1 MISLI
6 CRVNTGDLIAETKQ
20 SESFHHVH
28 MRLCLMKL
36 VLFMSVWREICVG
49 PSVSFEGICHEFRLR
64 VDLRT
69 YRLKPLIA
77 KGVPWLKRIWWWR
90 SNWRMWVWDSL
101 ICAGN
106 SKLFMFSVLTRG
118 WALSSL
124 VIISS
129 TNADLSSQN
138 DSVVCLT
145 EGEQEKQK
153 SKVCAF
159 SHCGNVQNIQAD
171 QILIKSR

>member
-6 CRVNTGDLIAETKQ
+6 CRVNTGDLVAETKQ

-36 VLFMSVWREICVG
+36 VLFMSVWREMCVG

-77 KGVPWLKRIWWWR
+77 EGVQWLKRSWWWP
-90 SNWRMWVWDSL
+90 SNWRMRVWDGL
-101 ICAGN
+101 ICVGN

-124 VIISS
+124 VITPS

-138 DSVVCLT
+138 DNVVCLAEIRRWAGKT
-145 EGEQEKQK
+145 KQSLRFLSLRECTK
-153 SKVCAF
+153 YTNGPNF
-159 SHCGNVQNIQAD
+159 D
-171 QILIKSR
+171 

>member
-6 CRVNTGDLIAETKQ
+6 YRVNTGDLVAETKQ

-77 KGVPWLKRIWWWR
+77 KGVPWLKRNWWWR

-101 ICAGN
+101 KA
-106 SKLFMFSVLTRG
+106 LHVLCSDPR
-118 WALSSL
+118 LSSEL
-124 VIISS
+124 TCDHILNKCRPQQSKWQCCMS
-129 TNADLSSQN
+129 NRRWAGKTKKQSLHFLSLRE
-138 DSVVCLT
+138 CT
-145 EGEQEKQK
+145 KYT
-153 SKVCAF
+153 
-159 SHCGNVQNIQAD
+159 
-171 QILIKSR
+171 SRPNFD